1 MFGLYL
7 TIMFMGKWTS
17 HSLCDHYRRVS
28 LQCITLF
35 TYTPHNVRP
44 SFHNGVA
51 DLQIAADGFVATS
64 ITVYTLL
71 IVSLSMEIEVSDI
84 VMSK

>member
-7 TIMFMGKWTS
+7 TVIFMGKWTS
-17 HSLCDHYRRVS
+17 HSLRDVS

-44 SFHNGVA
+44 SFRNGVA
-51 DLQIAADGFVATS
+51 DLQLAADGFVATS
-64 ITVYTLL
+64 ITVHTLL
-71 IVSLSMEIEVSDI
+71 IVSISMEVKVSGI